1 MSLIGNMVYSVLCL
15 IVIVVLVL
23 PFTNKKVERN
33 LEMFLFVMGVSS
45 VLVSNQMSWGLILKA
60 LEEPLM
66 IAAAVLIFGLLFKRC
81 NDLITT
87 NIHQIQK
94 LVPHKLLVFLIV
106 VVLGLI
112 SSLITAIIA
121 ALFLVEIVGVLKLK
135 RKDEIALTI
144 ITCFSIGLGSALT
157 PIGEPLA
164 TIVVSKLG
172 VDFWYLLRNFGI
184 YIIPTVIA
192 LGIFAAFFVKDQ
204 GAEAAISRNGESES
218 YNAVIFRAF
227 NVYLFVMA
235 LTFLGTGL
243 KPVIDRFVLG
253 LPSEILYWI
262 NMISAVLD
270 NATLAAAEISDKM
283 SSRQIKAILM
293 GLLISGGMLILGNIP
308 NIISANK
315 LDIPSKEWAKVG
327 IPLGLTIMLVFSVPL
342 IYMAN

>member
-1 MSLIGNMVYSVLCL
+1 MIGNMVYSVLCL
-15 IVIVVLVL
+15 IVLVVLVM
-23 PFTNKKVERN
+23 PFTNKKIERN
-33 LEMFLFVMGVSS
+33 LEIFLFVMGVLS
-45 VLVSNQMSWGLILKA
+45 VLVSNQMSMELLLKA
-60 LEEPLM
+60 LEEPFM
-66 IAAAVLIFGLLFKRC
+66 IAAAVLVFGLLFKKY
-81 NDLITT
+81 NE
-87 NIHQIQK
+87 NISEAIHRIQQ
-94 LVPHKLLVFLIV
+94 LMPHKVLVFLIV

-121 ALFLVEIVGVLKLK
+121 ALFLVEIVGVLKLE
-135 RKDEIALTI
+135 RKNEIALTI
-144 ITCFSIGLGSALT
+144 ITCFFFFLGSALT

-172 VDFWYLLRNFGI
+172 VDFWYLFRNFAI
-184 YIIPTVIA
+184 YIIPTVVA
-192 LGIFAAFFVKDQ
+192 LGLFAAFFVADK
-204 GAEAAISRNGESES
+204 GAEGESTRSGESES
-218 YNAVIFRAF
+218 YNDVIFRAF

-243 KPVIDRFVLG
+243 KPVIDHFVLG

-283 SSRQIKAILM
+283 STRQITAILM

-327 IPLGLTIMLVFSVPL
+327 IPLGLTIMMVFSVPL
-342 IYMAN
+342 LYMAN

>member
-1 MSLIGNMVYSVLCL
+1 MIGNMVYSVLCL
-15 IVIVVLVL
+15 IVLVVLVM
-23 PFTNKKVERN
+23 PFTNKKIERN
-33 LEMFLFVMGVSS
+33 LEIFLFVMGVLS
-45 VLVSNQMSWGLILKA
+45 VLVSNQMSMELLLKA
-60 LEEPLM
+60 LEEPFM
-66 IAAAVLIFGLLFKRC
+66 IAAAVLVFGLLFKKY
-81 NDLITT
+81 NEKISEA
-87 NIHQIQK
+87 IHHIQQRI
-94 LVPHKLLVFLIV
+94 PHKVLVFLIV

-121 ALFLVEIVGVLKLK
+121 ALFLVEIVGVLKLE
-135 RKDEIALTI
+135 RKNEIALTI

-172 VDFWYLLRNFGI
+172 VDFWYLFRNFAI

-192 LGIFAAFFVKDQ
+192 LGLFAAFFVSDK
-204 GAEAAISRNGESES
+204 GAEGEMARSGESES
-218 YNAVIFRAF
+218 YNDVIYRAF

-283 SSRQIKAILM
+283 STRQITAILM

-327 IPLGLTIMLVFSVPL
+327 VPLGLAIMLVFSVPL
-342 IYMAN
+342 LYMVN

>member
-1 MSLIGNMVYSVLCL
+1 MVYSVLCL
-15 IVIVVLVL
+15 IVLVVLVM
-23 PFTNKKVERN
+23 PFTNKKIERN
-33 LEMFLFVMGVSS
+33 LEIFLFSMGVLS
-45 VLVSNQMSWGLILKA
+45 VLVSDQMSMGLLLKA
-60 LEEPLM
+60 LEEPFM
-66 IAAAVLIFGLLFKRC
+66 IAAAVLVFGLLFKKY
-81 NDLITT
+81 NEKISVA
-87 NIHQIQK
+87 IHRIQQ
-94 LVPHKLLVFLIV
+94 VIPHKVLVFLIV

-121 ALFLVEIVGVLKLK
+121 ALFLVEIVGVLKLE
-135 RKDEIALTI
+135 RKNEIALTI

-172 VDFWYLLRNFGI
+172 VDFWYLFRNFAI

-192 LGIFAAFFVKDQ
+192 LGLFAAFFVKDSEAEGD
-204 GAEAAISRNGESES
+204 GAKSSESES
-218 YNAVIFRAF
+218 YKDVIVRAF

-243 KPVIDRFVLG
+243 KPVIDRFILG

-283 SSRQIKAILM
+283 SDRQITAILM

-327 IPLGLTIMLVFSVPL
+327 VPLGLVIMLVFSVPL
-342 IYMAN
+342 LYMAN

>member
-1 MSLIGNMVYSVLCL
+1 MIGNLVYSVLCL
-15 IVIVVLVL
+15 IVLVVLVM
-23 PFTNKKVERN
+23 PFTNKKIERN
-33 LEMFLFVMGVSS
+33 LEIFLFVMGVLS
-45 VLVSNQMSWGLILKA
+45 VLVSNQMSMELLLKA
-60 LEEPLM
+60 LEEPFM
-66 IAAAVLIFGLLFKRC
+66 IAAAVLVFGLLFKKY
-81 NDLITT
+81 NE
-87 NIHQIQK
+87 NISEAIHRIQQ
-94 LVPHKLLVFLIV
+94 LMPHKVLVFLIV

-121 ALFLVEIVGVLKLK
+121 ALFLVEIVGVLKLE
-135 RKDEIALTI
+135 RKNEIALTI

-172 VDFWYLLRNFGI
+172 VDFWYLFRNFAI
-184 YIIPTVIA
+184 YIIPTVVA
-192 LGIFAAFFVKDQ
+192 LGLIAAIFVADQ
-204 GAEAAISRNGESES
+204 GADGESTRRRESES
-218 YNAVIFRAF
+218 YNDVIFRAF

-243 KPVIDRFVLG
+243 KPVIDHFVLG

-283 SSRQIKAILM
+283 STRQITAILM

-327 IPLGLTIMLVFSVPL
+327 IPLGLTIMMVFSVPL
-342 IYMAN
+342 LYMAN

>member
-1 MSLIGNMVYSVLCL
+1 MIGNMVYSVLCL
-15 IVIVVLVL
+15 IVLVVLVM
-23 PFTNKKVERN
+23 PFTNKKIERN
-33 LEMFLFVMGVSS
+33 LEIFLFVMGVLS
-45 VLVSNQMSWGLILKA
+45 VLVSNQMSMELLLKA
-60 LEEPLM
+60 LEEPFM
-66 IAAAVLIFGLLFKRC
+66 IAAAVLVFGLLFKKY
-81 NDLITT
+81 NEKISES
-87 NIHQIQK
+87 IHYIQQRI
-94 LVPHKLLVFLIV
+94 PHKVLVFLIV
-106 VVLGLI
+106 VILGLI

-121 ALFLVEIVGVLKLK
+121 ALFLVEIVGVLKLE
-135 RKDEIALTI
+135 RKNEIALTI

-172 VDFWYLLRNFGI
+172 VDFWYFAI

-192 LGIFAAFFVKDQ
+192 LGLFAAFFVSDK
-204 GAEAAISRNGESES
+204 GAEGELARSGESES
-218 YNAVIFRAF
+218 YNDVSYRAF

-283 SSRQIKAILM
+283 STRQITAILM

-327 IPLGLTIMLVFSVPL
+327 VPLGLAIMLVFSVPL
-342 IYMAN
+342 LYMVN

>member
-1 MSLIGNMVYSVLCL
+1 MIGNLVYSVLCL
-15 IVIVVLVL
+15 IVLVVLVM
-23 PFTNKKVERN
+23 PFTNKKIERN
-33 LEMFLFVMGVSS
+33 LEIFLFVMGVLS
-45 VLVSNQMSWGLILKA
+45 VLVSNQMSMELLLKA
-60 LEEPLM
+60 LEEPFM
-66 IAAAVLIFGLLFKRC
+66 IAAAVLVFGLLFKKY
-81 NDLITT
+81 NE
-87 NIHQIQK
+87 NISEAIHRIQQ
-94 LVPHKLLVFLIV
+94 LMPHKVLVFLIV

-121 ALFLVEIVGVLKLK
+121 ALFLVEIVGVLKLE
-135 RKDEIALTI
+135 RKNEIALTI

-172 VDFWYLLRNFGI
+172 VDFWYLFRNFAI
-184 YIIPTVIA
+184 YIIPTVVA
-192 LGIFAAFFVKDQ
+192 LGLFAAFFVADK
-204 GAEAAISRNGESES
+204 GAEGESARSGESES
-218 YNAVIFRAF
+218 YNDVIFRAF

-243 KPVIDRFVLG
+243 KPVIDHFVLG

-283 SSRQIKAILM
+283 STRQITAILM

-327 IPLGLTIMLVFSVPL
+327 IPLGLTIMMVFSVPL
-342 IYMAN
+342 LYMAN

>member
-1 MSLIGNMVYSVLCL
+1 MIGNLVYSVLCL
-15 IVIVVLVL
+15 IVLVVLVM
-23 PFTNKKVERN
+23 PFTNKKIERN
-33 LEMFLFVMGVSS
+33 LEIFLFVMGVLS
-45 VLVSNQMSWGLILKA
+45 VLVSNQMSMELLLKA
-60 LEEPLM
+60 LEEPFM
-66 IAAAVLIFGLLFKRC
+66 IAAAVLVFGLLFKKY
-81 NDLITT
+81 NE
-87 NIHQIQK
+87 NISEAIHSIQQ
-94 LVPHKLLVFLIV
+94 LMPHKVLVFLIV
-106 VVLGLI
+106 VVLGLV

-121 ALFLVEIVGVLKLK
+121 ALFLVEIVGVLKLE
-135 RKDEIALTI
+135 RKHEIALTI

-172 VDFWYLLRNFGI
+172 VDFWYLFRNFAI

-192 LGIFAAFFVKDQ
+192 LGLFAAFFVSDKAA
-204 GAEAAISRNGESES
+204 AEGEMARSGESES
-218 YNAVIFRAF
+218 YNDVIFRAF

-283 SSRQIKAILM
+283 SSRQITAILM

-327 IPLGLTIMLVFSVPL
+327 VPLGLTIMLVFSVPL
-342 IYMAN
+342 LYMAN

>member
-1 MSLIGNMVYSVLCL
+1 MIGNMVYSVLCL
-15 IVIVVLVL
+15 IVLVVLVM
-23 PFTNKKVERN
+23 PFTNKKIERN
-33 LEMFLFVMGVSS
+33 LEIFLFVMGVLS
-45 VLVSNQMSWGLILKA
+45 VLVSNQMSMELLLKA
-60 LEEPLM
+60 LEEPFM
-66 IAAAVLIFGLLFKRC
+66 IAAAVLVFGLLFKKYNENISEAIHRIQQ
-81 NDLITT
+81 LI
-87 NIHQIQK
+87 
-94 LVPHKLLVFLIV
+94 PHKVLVFLIV

-121 ALFLVEIVGVLKLK
+121 ALFLVEIVGVLKLE
-135 RKDEIALTI
+135 RKNEIALTI

-172 VDFWYLLRNFGI
+172 VDFWYLFRNFAI
-184 YIIPTVIA
+184 YIIPTVVA
-192 LGIFAAFFVKDQ
+192 LGLFAAFFVADK
-204 GAEAAISRNGESES
+204 GAEGESTRSGESES
-218 YNAVIFRAF
+218 YNDVIFRAF

-243 KPVIDRFVLG
+243 KPVIDHFVLG

-283 SSRQIKAILM
+283 STRQITAILM

-327 IPLGLTIMLVFSVPL
+327 IPLGLTIMMVFSVPL
-342 IYMAN
+342 LYMAN

>member
-1 MSLIGNMVYSVLCL
+1 MIGNLVYSVLCL
-15 IVIVVLVL
+15 IVLVVLVM
-23 PFTNKKVERN
+23 PFTNKKIERN
-33 LEMFLFVMGVSS
+33 LEIFLFVMGVLS
-45 VLVSNQMSWGLILKA
+45 VLVSNQMSMELLLKA
-60 LEEPLM
+60 LEEPFM
-66 IAAAVLIFGLLFKRC
+66 IAAAVLVFGLLFKKY
-81 NDLITT
+81 NEKISES
-87 NIHQIQK
+87 IHYIQQRI
-94 LVPHKLLVFLIV
+94 PHKVLVFLIV
-106 VVLGLI
+106 VILGLI

-121 ALFLVEIVGVLKLK
+121 ALFLVEIVGVLKLE
-135 RKDEIALTI
+135 RKNEIALTI

-172 VDFWYLLRNFGI
+172 VDFWYLFRNFAI
-184 YIIPTVIA
+184 YIIPTVVA
-192 LGIFAAFFVKDQ
+192 LGLFAAFFVADK
-204 GAEAAISRNGESES
+204 GAEGESTRSGESES
-218 YNAVIFRAF
+218 YNDVIFRAF

-243 KPVIDRFVLG
+243 KPVIDHFVLG

-283 SSRQIKAILM
+283 STRQITAILM

-327 IPLGLTIMLVFSVPL
+327 IPLGLTIMMVFSVPL
-342 IYMAN
+342 LYMAN